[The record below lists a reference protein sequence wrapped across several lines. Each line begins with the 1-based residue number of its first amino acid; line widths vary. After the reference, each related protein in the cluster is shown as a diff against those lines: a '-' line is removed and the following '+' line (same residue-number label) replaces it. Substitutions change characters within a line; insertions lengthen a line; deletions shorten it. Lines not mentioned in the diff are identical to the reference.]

1 MYKNLE
7 EERFEDE
14 KAQKSQ
20 EKEGHASQAESLGQ
34 NLKMLVTKHCI

>member
-1 MYKNLE
+1 MHKNLE

-20 EKEGHASQAESLGQ
+20 EKEGYASQAESNWKDLMTFVQ
-34 NLKMLVTKHCI
+34 TNEY